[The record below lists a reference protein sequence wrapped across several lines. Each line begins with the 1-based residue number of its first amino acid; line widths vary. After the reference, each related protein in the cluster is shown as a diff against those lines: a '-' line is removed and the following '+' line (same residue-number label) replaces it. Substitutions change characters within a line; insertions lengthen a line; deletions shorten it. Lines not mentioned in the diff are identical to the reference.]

1 MGTTETKEKSMEK
14 EIVELAERV
23 SATQKS
29 IEIPQFMDRGKKSSN
44 SVSSY
49 NELKFIKVNMPS
61 QNKWDLLRKLD
72 ELVGLIVS
80 GEEPRSG
87 EIRYILNQKD
97 SYRSEKIRGTIKV
110 K

>member
-1 MGTTETKEKSMEK
+1 MGTTEETKIEK
-14 EIVELAERV
+14 IAEDV
-23 SATQKS
+23 AAQQK
-29 IEIPQFMDRGKKSSN
+29 ILEIPGFMDRAKKITAPVEQRS
-44 SVSSY
+44 
-49 NELKFIKVNMPS
+49 LKHIRVIKQS
-61 QNKWDLLRKLD
+61 QNKWEILRKID

-97 SYRSEKIRGTIKV
+97 TSKSEKIKGVIKI